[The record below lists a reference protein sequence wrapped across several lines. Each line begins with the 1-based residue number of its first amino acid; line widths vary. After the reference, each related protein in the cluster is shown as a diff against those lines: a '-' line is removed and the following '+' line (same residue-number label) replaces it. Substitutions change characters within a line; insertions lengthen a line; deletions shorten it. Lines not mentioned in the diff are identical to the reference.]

1 MERLR
6 PLLAEFI
13 GTFIL
18 IFIGA
23 GAICADGYTVGG
35 VGLVGIALA
44 HGVALFVIVSIFSY
58 ISGAHVNPAVTV
70 GVLLARKIDAARAVG
85 YVVFQLLG
93 AAVAAFLLRA
103 IFSSEVW
110 QPAHLG
116 TPALNDGV
124 GAGRAILIEGVLT
137 LFLVYTVLATAVDER
152 GPKAVYPFS
161 IGLVLT
167 MDILVGGPLT
177 GAAMNPARAFGPAL
191 ASGFWT
197 DHYVYWI
204 GPILGGIAA
213 ALIYNKFFAKK
224 A

>member
-23 GAICADGYTVGG
+23 GAVCTDGFTVGG

-70 GVLLARKIDAARAVG
+70 GVLLARKIDAAKAVG
-85 YVVFQLLG
+85 YLIAQLLG
-93 AAVAAFLLRA
+93 AAVAAFVLRL
-103 IFSSEVW
+103 IFTMDIWGPVN
-110 QPAHLG
+110 LG
-116 TPALNDGV
+116 TPVVSDSI
-124 GAGRAILIEGVLT
+124 GAGKAILIEAILT
-137 LFLVYTVLATAVDER
+137 MFLVHVVLATAVDER
-152 GPKAVYPFS
+152 GPKAIYPFS

-177 GAAMNPARAFGPAL
+177 GAALNPARAFGPAL
-191 ASGFWT
+191 AAGFWAN
-197 DHYVYWI
+197 HYVYWV
-204 GPILGGIAA
+204 GPLLGGIAA
-213 ALIYNKFFAKK
+213 ALVYNKFFAKK
-224 A
+224 S

>member
-23 GAICADGYTVGG
+23 GAVCTDGFTVGG

-58 ISGAHVNPAVTV
+58 HSGAHVNPAVTI
-70 GVLLARKIDAARAVG
+70 GVLLARKIDAAKAVG
-85 YVVFQLLG
+85 YLIAQLLG
-93 AAVAAFLLRA
+93 AAVAAFILRL
-103 IFSSEVW
+103 IFSADIWGPVN
-110 QPAHLG
+110 LG
-116 TPALNDGV
+116 TPAVSDSVGV
-124 GAGRAILIEGVLT
+124 GQAILVEAILT
-137 LFLVYTVLATAVDER
+137 LFLVHAVLATAVDER
-152 GPKAVYPFS
+152 GPKAIFPFS

-191 ASGFWT
+191 ASGSWAN
-197 DHYVYWI
+197 HYVYWI

-224 A
+224 S

>member
-1 MERLR
+1 
-6 PLLAEFI
+6 
-13 GTFIL
+13 
-18 IFIGA
+18 
-23 GAICADGYTVGG
+23 

-58 ISGAHVNPAVTV
+58 ISGAHVNPAVTI
-70 GVLLARKIDAARAVG
+70 GVLLARKIDAAKAVG
-85 YVVFQLLG
+85 YLIAQLLG
-93 AAVAAFLLRA
+93 AAVAAFVLRM
-103 IFSSEVW
+103 IFSADTWEPVNLGA
-110 QPAHLG
+110 PAVS
-116 TPALNDGV
+116 DSIGV
-124 GAGRAILIEGVLT
+124 GRAILVEALLT
-137 LFLVYTVLATAVDER
+137 LFLVHAVLATAVDER
-152 GPKAVYPFS
+152 GPKAIFPFS

-197 DHYVYWI
+197 SHYVYWI
-204 GPILGGIAA
+204 GPLLGGIIA